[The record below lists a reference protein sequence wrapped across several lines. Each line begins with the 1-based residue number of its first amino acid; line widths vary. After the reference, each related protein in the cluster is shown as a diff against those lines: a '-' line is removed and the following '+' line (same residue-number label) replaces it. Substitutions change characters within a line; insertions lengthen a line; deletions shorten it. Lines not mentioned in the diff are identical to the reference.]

1 MHMSEYLHKSSIGPV
16 EPKDFVKDYGEA
28 GFVLENGKTLPA
40 LNIRYETYGKLNAS
54 ADNAVWICSPLT
66 ADAHAAGWYT
76 ENDKKPGWWDELI
89 GPGKAIDTDRF
100 FVVCSNILGG
110 CKGTTGP
117 ASVNPRTGKPYG
129 STFPTITIGDMVHA
143 QKELADGLGIKEFYC
158 VLGGSMG
165 GFQAMKWAI
174 YYPEQVK
181 RIVIIASSPRFSS
194 QALGFEVVARDV
206 ITQDPNFNGG
216 DFYGEGV
223 KKPDIG
229 LANARK
235 LAHITYLSAIGME
248 QKFKRAQAQENKSH
262 AVTYSTPFDLQL
274 PIESYLRYQGKKFVD
289 RFDANS
295 YLHIAHATDAFDLET
310 EYGSIENAFKGIKAE
325 VLNVNLS
332 TDWLFPPHES
342 RRITS
347 ALLNV
352 GKTVTSLELDTQF
365 GHDGFLI
372 EVGELG
378 KAVGRFLDS
387 KIIPQQG
394 TQAVPVFHEESD
406 FKLLGKLVK
415 ESSHVLDLGCGSGDL
430 LDFLIQKKK
439 VTGFGIE
446 KNITGIL
453 DCLEKDVQVIQ
464 RDLDDRG
471 ISDLRDGSFDYAIIN
486 RTIQEIRDPVAL
498 LNELLRVAKK
508 AIVTFPNFG
517 HWTTRGSLMLH
528 GRMPKSKELPY
539 EWYDT
544 PNIRVL
550 TLKDFYTLC
559 DKEGLKIEN
568 INFQSDHKLS
578 KFLTAIGLKNFG
590 AEHVIATV
598 SKK

>member
-1 MHMSEYLHKSSIGPV
+1 MHMSEYLHKSSFGPV
-16 EPKDFVKDYGEA
+16 VPKDFNKDYGDA
-28 GFVLENGKTLPA
+28 GFMLENGRTLPA
-40 LNIRYETYGKLNAS
+40 LTIRYETYGALNAA
-54 ADNAVWICSPLT
+54 ADNAVWVCSPLT

-76 ENDKKPGWWDELI
+76 PEDKKPGWWDELI

-117 ASVNPRTGKPYG
+117 ATVNPRTGKPYG

-143 QKELADGLGIKEFYC
+143 QKELADSLGIKEYYC
-158 VLGGSMG
+158 VVGGSMG

-181 RIVIIASSPRFSS
+181 RIVVIASSPRFSS

-216 DFYGEGV
+216 DYYDQPQ
-223 KKPDIG
+223 KPDVG

-248 QKFKRAQAQENKSH
+248 KKFKRAQDQENRNH
-262 AVTYSTPFDLQL
+262 AITYSTPFDLTL
-274 PIESYLRYQGKKFVD
+274 PIESYLRYQGTKFVD

-347 ALLNV
+347 ALLNT
-352 GKTVTSLELDTQF
+352 GKIVTSLELDTQF

-387 KIIPQQG
+387 KIIPESG
-394 TQAVPVFHEESD
+394 TQAHPVFHDQDD
-406 FKLLGKLVK
+406 FKLLGNLVK
-415 ESSHVLDLGCGSGDL
+415 EGSHVLDLGCGGGEL
-430 LDFLIQKKK
+430 LSHLHKTKN
-439 VTGFGIE
+439 VTGLGIE
-446 KNITGIL
+446 KNIKGIL
-453 DCLEKDVQVIQ
+453 DCIENDVSVIQ
-464 RDLDDRG
+464 RDLDERG
-471 ISDLRDGSFDYAIIN
+471 ISDFKNGSFDYAIIN

-498 LNELLRVAKK
+498 LNELLRVAKR

-559 DKEGLKIEN
+559 NKEGLKIESIHYQN
-568 INFQSDHKLS
+568 DHKVS
-578 KFLTAIGLKNFG
+578 KLLTALGFKTFG
-590 AEHVIATV
+590 AEHVIAVV
-598 SKK
+598 SKA